1 MRALMNI
8 LLNIWRGLLLHHPH
22 GVSQAVV
29 VRLWQHLVQ
38 KIGIGSSCWG
48 RGQRMFW
55 FWGVFA
61 WWTLSNE
68 SMRGGNNRVLIIY
81 VLKLFSLLTC
91 TLRET
96 ECGQGIRT
104 DYNHIPTKTPIRRS
118 CSCRVAIKG
127 PRCTRCGY
135 MCCCSCKCHRE
146 YSQRFRFYNSK
157 DMENLRD
164 AVSDIVNASGNTWVT
179 MSLNNLQG
187 SNFN

>member
-48 RGQRMFW
+48 RGQRFFW

-68 SMRGGNNRVLIIY
+68 SMRGVNNRVLIIY
-81 VLKLFSLLTC
+81 VLLSTSIFCFNIQVYCIQSGLHRIQLQPTFICHQRLHKRSLDN
-91 TLRET
+91 
-96 ECGQGIRT
+96 QVGI
-104 DYNHIPTKTPIRRS
+104 
-118 CSCRVAIKG
+118 
-127 PRCTRCGY
+127 
-135 MCCCSCKCHRE
+135 
-146 YSQRFRFYNSK
+146 
-157 DMENLRD
+157 
-164 AVSDIVNASGNTWVT
+164 
-179 MSLNNLQG
+179 G
-187 SNFN
+187 SNYVASSVILSISESICFAKLSVYLPGTCLHQPIVPFELEAAKNQLP